1 MKIKRRIAL
10 VIGVVMA
17 FAFFIFARGVILI
30 AEDFKRPD
38 ISRGENTVGLIIV
51 LTLGPCLVLGLSVP
65 KLLCQ
70 ESIGPVAQV
79 ARAHP

>member
-1 MKIKRRIAL
+1 LKIKRRIAL

-51 LTLGPCLVLGLSVP
+51 LTLAGLALFSAYRFLSFFVRNRSG
-65 KLLCQ
+65 L
-70 ESIGPVAQV
+70 
-79 ARAHP
+79 